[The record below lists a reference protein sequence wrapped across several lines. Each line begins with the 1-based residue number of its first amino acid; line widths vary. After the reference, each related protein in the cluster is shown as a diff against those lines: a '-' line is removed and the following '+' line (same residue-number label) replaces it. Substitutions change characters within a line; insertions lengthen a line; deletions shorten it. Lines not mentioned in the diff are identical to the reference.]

1 LKKIEAILLFQ
12 TVMTDTKIK
21 KKKIIERI
29 EKKKKKQLAQELD
42 MRTTTSVA
50 VRYIEF
56 SKVTG
61 LTLYVN
67 NIEVTTRI
75 SVRLIDIGKDVVRRV
90 LI

>member
-1 LKKIEAILLFQ
+1 
-12 TVMTDTKIK
+12 
-21 KKKIIERI
+21 
-29 EKKKKKQLAQELD
+29 

-56 SKVTG
+56 SKVTNR
-61 LTLYVN
+61 LTVYVN

-75 SVRLIDIGKDVVRRV
+75 SVRLIDIGKDVTRRV